1 MNFRKVASVC
11 QYGSVL
17 VGLMSLWPETAYAH
31 LMSTGFGPFYD
42 GVIHLT
48 LSPDD
53 LLGVLGLSLL
63 AGLAGAS
70 HGRAVLFSLTA
81 AWLIGGLTGLQLDQE
96 ISLPLLNTL
105 SFLLVGILVALDR
118 KLPLWLVNFMSITLG
133 LFHGFFNGS
142 AMSAAGGGILALLG
156 IATGVFV
163 FVTIAAA
170 FVISLRLTWMR
181 VAVRVAGSWI
191 AAIGL
196 LLLGW
201 TFRGGLSF

>member
-1 MNFRKVASVC
+1 MNTRTATVC
-11 QYGSVL
+11 QCAFVL
-17 VGLMSLWPETAYAH
+17 AGLMPLWPTTAHAH

-42 GVIHLT
+42 GVIHLA

-53 LLGVLGLSLL
+53 LLAVLALSLL

-70 HGRAVLFSLTA
+70 HGRAVLFGLTA

-118 KLPLWLVNFMSITLG
+118 KWPLWLVNCLSITLG

-142 AMSAAGGGILALLG
+142 AMNAAGGGILALLG

-163 FVTIAAA
+163 IVAVAAA

-181 VAVRVAGSWI
+181 VAVRIAGSWI